1 MKRKEPCDVQDLSN
15 LFDTLQCLDG
25 DDEFK
30 LLTVAI
36 HSNNNN
42 ENILKNAHQRHCRYL
57 RAIDLTELPLL
68 EAGINKFLQSSDNLS
83 KLKLMKQIDTYIFNI
98 LMTGF
103 PKSKK
108 QC

>member
-1 MKRKEPCDVQDLSN
+1 MKRKEPCDVQDLSDMFN
-15 LFDTLQCLDG
+15 TLQCLDG
-25 DDEFK
+25 EDEFN
-30 LLTVAI
+30 LLTIAI
-36 HSNNNN
+36 QSNDNN
-42 ENILKNAHQRHCRYL
+42 ETILKNAHQRYCRYL
-57 RAIDLTELPLL
+57 RAIDLTDLPLL
-68 EAGINKFLQSSDNLS
+68 EAGINKFFQSSDNLS